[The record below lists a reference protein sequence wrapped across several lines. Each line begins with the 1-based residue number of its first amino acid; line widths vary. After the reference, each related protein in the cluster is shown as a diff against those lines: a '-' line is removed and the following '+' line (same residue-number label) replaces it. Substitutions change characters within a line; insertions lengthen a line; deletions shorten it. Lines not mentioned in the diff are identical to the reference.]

1 MDDTR
6 GKIPETIC
14 KNDLIKK
21 TDQHRAGKTLPGA
34 SLFRKRIPLYRSEP
48 ARKKRSLETVAPFL
62 EAVQVSHE
70 VITAAE
76 RTLFI
81 SRDVMEGCDS
91 RLFIQPDRVGI
102 GIPAWCFI
110 HIQHILSLFRF
121 WLAPRAEGVSHR
133 PQLFSRVVL
142 LCISSHL
149 WFLVVQCLLYL
160 QVVKSGGPPSAPS
173 SG

>member
-48 ARKKRSLETVAPFL
+48 ARKKRSLETVAPLL

-70 VITAAE
+70 VITQRNECSSYPA
-76 RTLFI
+76 TLWKDAIRACSF
-81 SRDVMEGCDS
+81 SQTVWETE
-91 RLFIQPDRVGI
+91 
-102 GIPAWCFI
+102 
-110 HIQHILSLFRF
+110 F
-121 WLAPRAEGVSHR
+121 WLA
-133 PQLFSRVVL
+133 L
-142 LCISSHL
+142 LSI
-149 WFLVVQCLLYL
+149 
-160 QVVKSGGPPSAPS
+160 
-173 SG
+173 